1 MGGFTGQ
8 GDEARPTGRVHTARL
23 RERAPRD
30 RRAAFRSAIYLCAFL
45 FSSSKRSPDDLP
57 SEREK
62 KRERE
67 NPVGFSDFVRRPTLA
82 WFAKSPLDVGK
93 MAESIFRNSI
103 NFDTFA
109 TSNCDSTQLFY
120 AWWFFPSIRYKV
132 SNSFSILRIYFYI
145 ELYISII
152 ELMKILMANPR
163 LQM

>member
-1 MGGFTGQ
+1 VSCSTRSSIHPVDNTSGWFYGE

-30 RRAAFRSAIYLCAFL
+30 RRTAFRSAIYLCAFL

-62 KRERE
+62 ERERE

-82 WFAKSPLDVGK
+82 WLAKSPLDVGK

-103 NFDTFA
+103 NFDI
-109 TSNCDSTQLFY
+109 SEPICDSTLLFY
-120 AWWFFPSIRYKV
+120 AW
-132 SNSFSILRIYFYI
+132 
-145 ELYISII
+145 
-152 ELMKILMANPR
+152 
-163 LQM
+163 